1 MDRKGFSLSIIL
13 LMLLAMCSCSL
24 HQSSSVTTYQEEHV
38 ATKESTIPTT
48 TSVISVII
56 ETDSPDVMYE
66 KALNYFSDGEYTS
79 ALPLFEYLGDYEK
92 SADYLIACNLILQ
105 LSGFYTY
112 RTSNELFIFE
122 IGKNVIVMDGDYRKT
137 TFKTVSLENKN
148 GEYRLVAEGDFGTYA
163 FVNRDGTV
171 QFFSYGKT
179 PTNASTADNYES
191 LLKMPDDYGFPTE
204 PQIGMTAEEV
214 RNSTWGEPQKIN
226 TTITANHTTEQW
238 CYSNYRYVYLEDGI
252 VTSIQK

>member
-24 HQSSSVTTYQEEHV
+24 QQSSSVTTYQEEHV

-92 SADYLIACNLILQ
+92 SADYLIACNFILQ

-122 IGKNVIVMDGDYRKT
+122 IGKNVRH
-137 TFKTVSLENKN
+137 S
-148 GEYRLVAEGDFGTYA
+148 R
-163 FVNRDGTV
+163 
-171 QFFSYGKT
+171 
-179 PTNASTADNYES
+179 
-191 LLKMPDDYGFPTE
+191 LLKTGIPGSAESARPSAGNRHTSSSSGMPPT
-204 PQIGMTAEEV
+204 
-214 RNSTWGEPQKIN
+214 
-226 TTITANHTTEQW
+226 
-238 CYSNYRYVYLEDGI
+238 
-252 VTSIQK
+252 

>member
-24 HQSSSVTTYQEEHV
+24 QQSSSVTTYQEEHV

-48 TSVISVII
+48 TSVII

-66 KALNYFSDGEYTS
+66 KALNYFSEGDYNS
-79 ALPLFEYLGDYEK
+79 ALPIFEYLGNYER
-92 SADYLIACNLILQ
+92 SADYLIACDFILQ

-112 RTSNELFIFE
+112 RKSNELFIFE
-122 IGKNVIVMDGDYRKT
+122 IGKNVTVMDGDYIT
-137 TFKTVSLENKN
+137 TKFKTVTLENKD
-148 GEYRLVAEGDFGTYA
+148 GEYRLVAQGDFGTYV
-163 FVNRDGTV
+163 FVNRDGTI
-171 QFFSYGKT
+171 QFFSYGYT
-179 PTNASTADNYES
+179 PTNPSTADHYES
-191 LLKMPDDYGFPTE
+191 LQKMPDDYGFPTE

-238 CYSNYRYVYLEDGI
+238 CYSKYRYVYLEDGI